1 MKKAKTK
8 KPAEPGAKATK
19 LRDLEP
25 LTGRA
30 SKVKA
35 GGRMNKG
42 QHR

>member
-8 KPAEPGAKATK
+8 KGTGKVAKNK
-19 LRDLEP
+19 KMRDLEP

-35 GGRMNKG
+35 GGRMIKD
-42 QHR
+42 R